1 MTLLSI
7 LANNAIAVP
16 LAPAFP
22 PGELR
27 YILDHS
33 QALMLIASARFSDKA
48 TETLREGL
56 EQIPIS
62 VTNEKIVQGG
72 QSDESPT
79 LEDVGDGVDKSGM
92 MLYTS
97 GTTNRPV
104 CTDIRR
110 NLITTFG

>member
-7 LANNAIAVP
+7 LANNASAVP

-33 QALMLIASARFSDKA
+33 QALMLISSARFSDRA
-48 TETLREGL
+48 QETLRDGL
-56 EQIPIS
+56 EQVPIS
-62 VTNEKIVQGG
+62 VTTEKIVQGG
-72 QSDESPT
+72 RSDEIPA
-79 LEDVGDGVDKSGM
+79 LEDVGNAAEKSGM

-110 NLITTFG
+110 NLITSFG

>member
-33 QALMLIASARFSDKA
+33 QALMLISSAKFSAKA
-48 TETLREGL
+48 RETLREGL

-62 VTNEKIVQGG
+62 VTTEKIVQGG
-72 QSDESPT
+72 QSDQIPA
-79 LEDVGDGVDKSGM
+79 LEDVADGVDKNGM

-110 NLITTFG
+110 NLITFFD